1 MHPSIEAS
9 WSRLVHRF
17 LLLLLFLAVP
27 LAGAAQSADIK
38 GPVSRAALVELFTS
52 EGCSSCPPAEKWLNG
67 LEDRA
72 DLWSRVVPVAFHVD
86 YWDYIG
92 WPDRFASREHSRR
105 QQTYR
110 EVGHLKNVY
119 TPGLVLAGKEW
130 RGWFRDRTL
139 VLPDNVDVGSIS
151 VNVRDGRFEA
161 RFEPAVDV
169 PESIELHVARL
180 GFDFVTQVEAGENR
194 GRELRH
200 DFVVLGWSRHA
211 LKREGEGYG
220 AKGKLPAAS
229 NSAERQ
235 ALAVWVSVPGD
246 PYPIQAAGDWLGG

>member
-1 MHPSIEAS
+1 MHPPIDFS
-9 WSRLVHRF
+9 WSRLVHRCLF
-17 LLLLLFLAVP
+17 LLLFLAVP
-27 LAGAAQSADIK
+27 LAGTAQSADIK

-67 LEDRA
+67 LADRD

-105 QQTYR
+105 QQTYHA
-110 EVGHLKNVY
+110 VGHLKNVY

-130 RGWFRDRTL
+130 RAWFRDRTL
-139 VLPDNVDVGSIS
+139 VLPDDVDVGSIS
-151 VNVRDGRFEA
+151 VSVRDGRFEA

-180 GFDFVTQVEAGENR
+180 GFDFATEVEAGENR
-194 GRELRH
+194 GRTLTH

-220 AKGKLPAAS
+220 AQGKLPSVS
-229 NSAERQ
+229 NPAQRQ